1 MDIITKAIALKTTD
15 YGESDKFILLYS
27 LDYGKISV
35 HAKGI
40 RKAKAKLKFAGDTF
54 CFGNYEIAQTGDRL
68 VLKTCE
74 QLESF
79 YTLRED
85 IVAYYSACAIAE
97 CLVNYT
103 EEGQSE
109 PQLFVETLRALEQLV
124 LGTNPL
130 TVVLRYLLGFV
141 KLQGF
146 ALDFKHC
153 AECGDFRKKMF
164 LDFQKGGV
172 VCDDHRTVDSLPLS
186 AGVVSACNLL
196 TDMPFDKLKTVTFSG
211 ELLKDALATTSKYI
225 AHSFAPN
232 KSLAELLHLA

>member
-1 MDIITKAIALKTTD
+1 MDLTTKAIALKTTD

-27 LDYGKISV
+27 LYYGKISV
-35 HAKGI
+35 YAKGI

-141 KLQGF
+141 KFQGF

-153 AECGDFRKKMF
+153 AECGNVCKKMF

-172 VCDDHRTVDSLPLS
+172 VCDDHRTVESLSLS
-186 AGVVSACNLL
+186 PGVVSACNLL

-211 ELLKDALATTSKYI
+211 ELLKDALGDISQYI
-225 AHSFAPN
+225 SHSFAPN

>member
-1 MDIITKAIALKTTD
+1 MDLTTKAIALKTTD

-54 CFGNYEIAQTGDRL
+54 CFGNYEIAQTGDHL

-85 IVAYYSACAIAE
+85 IVTYYSACSIAE
-97 CLVNYT
+97 CIVNYT

-109 PQLFVETLRALEQLV
+109 PAIFVETLRALEQLV

-141 KLQGF
+141 KAQGF

-153 AECGDFRKKMF
+153 AECGAMGKKMH
-164 LDFQKGGV
+164 LDFSKGGIL
-172 VCDDHRTVDSLPLS
+172 CDEHRTAESIPVAPR
-186 AGVVSACNLL
+186 VVSACNLL
-196 TDMPFDKLKTVTFSG
+196 EDMPFDRLKTVTFSN
-211 ELLKDALATTSKYI
+211 ELLKDALSNVAKYI

>member
-1 MDIITKAIALKTTD
+1 MDIITKAIALRTTD

-27 LDYGKISV
+27 LEHGKISV

-54 CFGNYEIAQTGDRL
+54 CFGNYELAQTGQRL

-85 IVAYYSACAIAE
+85 IVTYYAACAIAE
-97 CLVNYT
+97 CIVNYT

-141 KLQGF
+141 KSQGF
-146 ALDFKHC
+146 ALDFKRC
-153 AECGDFRKKMF
+153 YECGVNAKKMF
-164 LDFQKGGV
+164 LDFAKGGI
-172 VCDDHRTVDSLPLS
+172 VCDEHRTLDSLQLTP
-186 AGVVSACNLL
+186 GVISACNLL
-196 TDMPFDKLKTVTFSG
+196 TDIPFDKLKTVSFSNQ
-211 ELLKDALATTSKYI
+211 LLKDTLATIAKYI
-225 AHSFAPN
+225 SHSFAPN
-232 KSLAELLHLA
+232 KSLMELLNLA

>member
-1 MDIITKAIALKTTD
+1 MDLTTKAIALKTTD

-54 CFGNYEIAQTGDRL
+54 CFGNYEITQTGDRFI
-68 VLKTCE
+68 LKTCE

-85 IVAYYSACAIAE
+85 IVVYYSACTIAE
-97 CLVNYT
+97 SLVNYT

-109 PQLFVETLRALEQLV
+109 PHVFVETLRALEQLV
-124 LGTNPL
+124 LGVNPL

-141 KLQGF
+141 KAQGF

-153 AECGDFRKKMF
+153 AECGALTKKMH

-172 VCDDHRTVDSLPLS
+172 LCEDHRTVESVQVSPR
-186 AGVVSACNLL
+186 VISACNLL
-196 TDMPFDKLKTVTFSG
+196 EDMPFDKLKTVTFSN
-211 ELLKDALATTSKYI
+211 ELLKDALTQVNKYV
-225 AHSFAPN
+225 AHSFSIN
-232 KSLAELLHLA
+232 KSLTELLRLA

>member
-1 MDIITKAIALKTTD
+1 MDIITKAIALRTTD

-27 LDYGKISV
+27 LEHGKISV

-54 CFGNYEIAQTGDRL
+54 CFGNYELAQTGQRL

-85 IVAYYSACAIAE
+85 IVTYYAACAIAE
-97 CLVNYT
+97 CIVNYT

-141 KLQGF
+141 KSQGF
-146 ALDFKHC
+146 ALDFKRC
-153 AECGDFRKKMF
+153 YECGVNAKKMF
-164 LDFQKGGV
+164 LDFAKGGIV
-172 VCDDHRTVDSLPLS
+172 
-186 AGVVSACNLL
+186 
-196 TDMPFDKLKTVTFSG
+196 
-211 ELLKDALATTSKYI
+211 
-225 AHSFAPN
+225 
-232 KSLAELLHLA
+232 

>member
-1 MDIITKAIALKTTD
+1 MDLITKAIALKTTD

-27 LDYGKISV
+27 LEHGKISV

-54 CFGNYEIAQTGDRL
+54 CFGNYELAQTGDRFM
-68 VLKTCE
+68 LKTCE

-85 IVAYYSACAIAE
+85 IVCYYSACAIAE
-97 CLVNYT
+97 CIANYT
-103 EEGQSE
+103 EEGQSD
-109 PQLFVETLRALEQLV
+109 PVLFVETLRALEQLV

-141 KLQGF
+141 KSQGF

-153 AECGDFRKKMF
+153 AECGQLHKKMF
-164 LDFQKGGV
+164 LDFAKGGIL
-172 VCDDHRTVDSLPLS
+172 CDNHRTLESIAVTPR
-186 AGVVSACNLL
+186 VISACNLL
-196 TDMPFDKLKTVTFSG
+196 EDMPFDKLKTVTFSN
-211 ELLKDALATTSKYI
+211 ELLKDALGDVAQYI
-225 AHSFAPN
+225 AHSFSAN

>member
-1 MDIITKAIALKTTD
+1 MDLTTKAIALKTTD

-35 HAKGI
+35 YAKGI

-54 CFGNYEIAQTGDRL
+54 CFGNYEIAQTGERL

-85 IVAYYSACAIAE
+85 IVTYYSACAIAE
-97 CLVNYT
+97 CIINYT

-109 PQLFVETLRALEQLV
+109 PAIFVETLRALEQLV
-124 LGTNPL
+124 LGVNPL

-141 KLQGF
+141 KAQGF
-146 ALDFKHC
+146 ALDFKGC
-153 AECGDFRKKMF
+153 AECGSMGKKMH
-164 LDFQKGGV
+164 LDFSKGGIL
-172 VCDDHRTVDSLPLS
+172 CDDHRTVESIPVTPR
-186 AGVVSACNLL
+186 VVSACNLL
-196 TDMPFDKLKTVTFSG
+196 EDMPFDKLKTVTFSN
-211 ELLKDALATTSKYI
+211 ELLKDALSNVGKYI
-225 AHSFAPN
+225 AHSFSTN
-232 KSLAELLHLA
+232 KSLAELLLLA

>member
-1 MDIITKAIALKTTD
+1 MDVTTKAIVLKTTD

-54 CFGNYEIAQTGDRL
+54 CFGNYELAQTGDRF
-68 VLKTCE
+68 VLKTCD

-79 YTLRED
+79 FSLRED

-109 PQLFVETLRALEQLV
+109 PHLFVETLRAFQQLV
-124 LGTNPL
+124 ADVNPL
-130 TVVLRYLLGFV
+130 TVVLRYMLGFV
-141 KLQGF
+141 KSQGF
-146 ALDFKHC
+146 ALDFKRC
-153 AECGDFRKKMF
+153 AECGTVAKKMF
-164 LDFQKGGV
+164 LDFQKGGIL
-172 VCDDHRTVDSLPLS
+172 CDAHRTAESIAVSPR
-186 AGVVSACNLL
+186 VVSACNLL
-196 TDMPFDKLKTVTFSG
+196 EDMPFDKLKTVTFSN
-211 ELLKDALATTSKYI
+211 ELLKDALDDVAKYI
-225 AHSFAPN
+225 AHSFSPN
-232 KSLAELLHLA
+232 KSLTELLHLA

>member
-54 CFGNYEIAQTGDRL
+54 CFGNYEIAQTGDRF

-109 PQLFVETLRALEQLV
+109 PPLFLETLRALEQLV
-124 LGTNPL
+124 
-130 TVVLRYLLGFV
+130 
-141 KLQGF
+141 
-146 ALDFKHC
+146 
-153 AECGDFRKKMF
+153 
-164 LDFQKGGV
+164 
-172 VCDDHRTVDSLPLS
+172 
-186 AGVVSACNLL
+186 
-196 TDMPFDKLKTVTFSG
+196 
-211 ELLKDALATTSKYI
+211 
-225 AHSFAPN
+225 
-232 KSLAELLHLA
+232 